1 MAFFMEQQSI
11 ISDGLMKTFKFLHSF
26 SQCQSMLIDGHDE
39 LCFIVVMMIDEQ
51 LKVYFTATDLKLI

>member
-1 MAFFMEQQSI
+1 MAFFMEQWFT
-11 ISDGLMKTFKFLHSF
+11 ISDALMKTFKYLHSF
-26 SQCQSMLIDGHDE
+26 SLCQSMLIDGHDE